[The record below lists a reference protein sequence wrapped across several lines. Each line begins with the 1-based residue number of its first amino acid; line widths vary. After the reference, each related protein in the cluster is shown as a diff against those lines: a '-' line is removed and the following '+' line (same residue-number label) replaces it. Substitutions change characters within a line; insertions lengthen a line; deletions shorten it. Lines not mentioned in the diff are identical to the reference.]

1 MDYPVFIIDQLSQQL
16 RALRKSRGWS
26 QTELAR
32 RLGVT
37 QARVTTIERNPSA
50 VSVGQL
56 FEILQL
62 LGARLVLRNLLTSAP
77 SSGAVTPQ
85 TQTLSAE
92 HPGDKH
98 SPVVADADYTPKGE
112 W

>member
-16 RALRKSRGWS
+16 QALRKSRGWS

-37 QARVTTIERNPSA
+37 QARVTTIERNPS
-50 VSVGQL
+50 VVGVGQL

-62 LGARLVLRNLLTSAP
+62 LDAQLVLRDLQTPAP
-77 SSGAVTPQ
+77 SSGAVTAPA
-85 TQTLSAE
+85 AE
-92 HPGDKH
+92 
-98 SPVVADADYTPKGE
+98 ANYTPKGE